1 MLGVCGGGWRGK
13 RRGSEKVRAVAVYSL
28 DEYVSSFGSEILD
41 FTIAHYSC
49 PLNEHVEDFLKN
61 KAIQSFVL
69 GASVTYLV
77 IDKETDDLL
86 GYFTLLLK
94 PFKVPSVGLSSRNTR
109 LISRF
114 AELDEDGKS
123 YTAALYLIA
132 QLGKNFAVS
141 EDSRISGA
149 ELMEYAMQKLQSAR
163 RFVGGKLVLVDRE
176 IDRPKLLK
184 FYQQFNFRSWNVR
197 HSKKD
202 GIDYDQMLCV
212 LNAPASGRAA

>member
-1 MLGVCGGGWRGK
+1 M
-13 RRGSEKVRAVAVYSL
+13 RAVAVYSL
-28 DEYVSSFGSEILD
+28 
-41 FTIAHYSC
+41 
-49 PLNEHVEDFLKN
+49 
-61 KAIQSFVL
+61 
-69 GASVTYLV
+69 
-77 IDKETDDLL
+77 
-86 GYFTLLLK
+86 
-94 PFKVPSVGLSSRNTR
+94 
-109 LISRF
+109 
-114 AELDEDGKS
+114 
-123 YTAALYLIA
+123 A

-202 GIDYDQMLCV
+202 GIDYAQMLCV

>member
-1 MLGVCGGGWRGK
+1 M
-13 RRGSEKVRAVAVYSL
+13 
-28 DEYVSSFGSEILD
+28 
-41 FTIAHYSC
+41 
-49 PLNEHVEDFLKN
+49 
-61 KAIQSFVL
+61 
-69 GASVTYLV
+69 
-77 IDKETDDLL
+77 
-86 GYFTLLLK
+86 
-94 PFKVPSVGLSSRNTR
+94 PSVGLSSRNTR

-141 EDSRISGA
+141 KDSRISGA

-176 IDRPKLLK
+176 VDRPKLLK
-184 FYQQFNFRSWNVR
+184 FYQQFNFKSWNVR

-202 GIDYDQMLCV
+202 GIDYDQMICV
-212 LNAPASGRAA
+212 LAPTATAGNGANGVLPEHHRKRCGIISGRCGEVTRKTKPMRLSGG